1 MNKLPRQMKAARW
14 SSSRKNLFSWMLRM
28 WVSAFSERAMT
39 LSRRQLRK
47 RREEMVM
54 RIKRKREKRIKR
66 VEKRA
71 QGE

>member
-1 MNKLPRQMKAARW
+1 
-14 SSSRKNLFSWMLRM
+14 
-28 WVSAFSERAMT
+28 MT